1 MLGTSHYVRHT
12 TNIHTNLSILIF
24 EEPNRKHILLSRLLS
39 LINII
44 LCYQMLGNFHSPSTA
59 PCLQHCSIL
68 FVFTVNRLIQ
78 NGKHT
83 HKKKQHHHVCDSKY
97 LFNACIY
104 TREIDIDGYAKE
116 ISSTGSARIESIA
129 KLKTKKGR
137 LLNLNHNLFALKIR
151 QNGNTNATNK
161 GIHIRSHH
169 IHHAHTDKDVNK
181 KKAS

>member
-1 MLGTSHYVRHT
+1 MTNARRTTKIVFRPSIKLVFMLGTSHYVRHT
-12 TNIHTNLSILIF
+12 TNIHTHLSILIF

-83 HKKKQHHHVCDSKY
+83 HKKNSITMSATQNTYLMHV
-97 LFNACIY
+97 Y
-104 TREIDIDGYAKE
+104 TQE
-116 ISSTGSARIESIA
+116 
-129 KLKTKKGR
+129 KLILMVMQRK
-137 LLNLNHNLFALKIR
+137 
-151 QNGNTNATNK
+151 
-161 GIHIRSHH
+161 SHQLEVH
-169 IHHAHTDKDVNK
+169 V
-181 KKAS
+181 